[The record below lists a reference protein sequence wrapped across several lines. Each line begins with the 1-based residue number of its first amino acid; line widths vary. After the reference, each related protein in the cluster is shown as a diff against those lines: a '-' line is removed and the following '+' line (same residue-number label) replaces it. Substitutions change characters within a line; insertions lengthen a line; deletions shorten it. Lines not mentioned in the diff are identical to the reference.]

1 MPAVHHSLP
10 SPSSSASLSPRQ
22 LGALKMERRHSSA
35 SDDEHDH
42 LDHHGHGHDPI
53 ARSALEIRREKNRI
67 KQRNLRLRRAN
78 QMADLE
84 QTVGSMRSTTLD
96 LESQIQAL
104 EAREASLTA
113 WVRDLEAALV
123 AHGHREHVESLR
135 RMWGSNL
142 ANAVPPSSAMD
153 MHSAHHIAGPPSS
166 SASRPN
172 GSSSSSSVDPL
183 STLASAASSY
193 RPQPRRWDTRDMEQ
207 HDRKRRREEY
217 DDDPTATSAT
227 SAAAAAAAA
236 RGHRLPSPSRM
247 RIAELVLPH
256 PRPQHQQQHPGQPP
270 QPPAH
275 SQPSSGQSEGWG
287 WSHLPSLDQ
296 SYSQDKRVSAHSH
309 PGHYSH
315 QAYPSYSHPHAH
327 TAPHGHHDH
336 GPTGDSRRP
345 LSSSSGTSARTHTS
359 PVHSFDIRI

>member
-1 MPAVHHSLP
+1 MPAAHHSLP

-42 LDHHGHGHDPI
+42 LDHHGHDPV

-96 LESQIQAL
+96 LENQIVVL
-104 EAREASLTA
+104 EARAASLTA

-142 ANAVPPSSAMD
+142 ANAVPTSSAMD
-153 MHSAHHIAGPPSS
+153 MHSAHHVAGPPSS
-166 SASRPN
+166 SASRPS
-172 GSSSSSSVDPL
+172 GSSSSSVDPL

-193 RPQPRRWDTRDMEQ
+193 RPRPPRWDTRDMEQ
-207 HDRKRRREEY
+207 HDRKRRRDEY
-217 DDDPTATSAT
+217 DDE
-227 SAAAAAAAA
+227 SAATAAATAAAVA

-256 PRPQHQQQHPGQPP
+256 PRPQHQGHPGQPP

-275 SQPSSGQSEGWG
+275 SQPSSSQSESWG
-287 WSHLPSLDQ
+287 WNHLPSLDQ
-296 SYSQDKRVSAHSH
+296 SYSQDKRASAHSH

-327 TAPHGHHDH
+327 AATHGHHDH
-336 GPTGDSRRP
+336 GTAGDSRRP
-345 LSSSSGTSARTHTS
+345 LSSSSGASARTHTS